1 MARSNQGGLILPVGE
16 CHDPARP
23 AYRQAGAGARGRST
37 IWGGWL
43 MAKKCELKTEML
55 DARDDSIIG
64 DVPKDIETAGHQGAC
79 SVNAVFFT
87 VYWNRR

>member
-1 MARSNQGGLILPVGE
+1 
-16 CHDPARP
+16 
-23 AYRQAGAGARGRST
+23 
-37 IWGGWL
+37 